1 MFAPHLFESTQIITF
16 PLKFLFTTEGNPF
29 IIHNFLNFMHLYKT
43 KSGFVLQRENEFKT
57 LEGISEWD
65 DLINRDDL
73 YDYLTAQWEKSLPS
87 SGLEDLPEDGLLAPI
102 GSQEVWAAGVTY
114 YSSRLARM
122 EESLDA
128 GGGDFYSR
136 VYQAE
141 RPEIFM
147 KATPARVV
155 GPNAPFRI
163 RKDSEWDVPEPELTL
178 FATSSGKIVAYT
190 IGNDVSSRSIEGENP
205 LYLPQAKTFDECACL
220 GPCLFVPKQP
230 LGPDTGVELSISRG
244 EEKVFFGSTSLTQ
257 MKRSPE
263 ELIGFLFRE
272 TSFESGV
279 FLMTGTG
286 IVPGTDFTL
295 QSGDLVSIS
304 IDSIGVLTNSVR

>member
-1 MFAPHLFESTQIITF
+1 
-16 PLKFLFTTEGNPF
+16 
-29 IIHNFLNFMHLYKT
+29 MHLYKT
-43 KSGFVLQRENEFKT
+43 TEGYIVGRENVFRT
-57 LEGISEWD
+57 LAGDHDWD

-73 YDYLTAQWEKSLPS
+73 ADYLAGEWEISQPTND
-87 SGLEDLPEDGLLAPI
+87 LEALLQNGLLAPI

-122 EESLDA
+122 EESQDA

-163 RKDSEWDVPEPELTL
+163 RKDSDWDVPEPELTL

-220 GPCLFVPKQP
+220 GPCLYVPDQP
-230 LGPDTGVELSISRG
+230 LGPDTGVELSIVRG
-244 EEKVFFGSTSLTQ
+244 GETVFSDSTSLSQ
-257 MKRSPE
+257 MKRTPQ

-272 TSFESGV
+272 TSFKSGV

-295 QSGDLVSIS
+295 QSADEVSIA